1 MPRPVRS
8 IAVLGAVLAGTLLLA
23 ACGSGGDSASAG
35 GSGGAVAVATTTQVG
50 DLVRAVAGDRAA
62 VRQLLSANSDP
73 HAYEPRPSDVKA
85 VTGAD
90 VVVRSGGDLDNWL
103 GGVLDNAGSDA
114 KAVVLI
120 DAMRTRRGEGEV
132 DPHWWQNPRN
142 AEIAVRRIR
151 DALTAADP
159 GGRASYAAGA
169 DAYLARLGRLD
180 RAIAACMDAIP
191 AARRKLVTDHDALGY
206 YADRYGIDVIGT
218 VIPALSTQAQ
228 ASAGEVAR
236 LVRTIRGAGVG
247 TIYSES
253 SVNPKL
259 ARAIA
264 RDAGAELGPALYA
277 DSLGPTGSAGATYI
291 GSLRANTLA
300 LASGFTGVPS
310 RCALPR

>member
-1 MPRPVRS
+1 MPRLSRPL
-8 IAVLGAVLAGTLLLA
+8 ALLALLGALLGG
-23 ACGSGGDSASAG
+23 CGSAPGGDPG
-35 GSGGAVAVATTTQVG
+35 RPGVVATTTQVG
-50 DLVRAVAGDRAA
+50 DLTRAVAGDRAT
-62 VRQLLSANSDP
+62 VRQLLSPNSDP

-85 VTGAD
+85 VIGAD
-90 VVVRSGGDLDNWL
+90 VVVRSGGDLDDWL
-103 GGVLDNAGSDA
+103 GGVLDNAGSHATTVDLIA
-114 KAVVLI
+114 AV
-120 DAMRTRRGEGEV
+120 RTRRGEGGT

-151 DALTAADP
+151 DALIAADP
-159 GGRASYAAGA
+159 GGRAAYAANAG
-169 DAYLARLGRLD
+169 AYLARLRHLD

-228 ASAGEVAR
+228 ASAGAVAK
-236 LVRTIRGAGVG
+236 LARTIRRAGVG

-264 RDAGAELGPALYA
+264 RDSGAQLGPALYA
-277 DSLGPTGSAGATYI
+277 DSLGPDDSPGATYI

-300 LASGFTGVPS
+300 LAGGFTGAAS
-310 RCALPR
+310 RCQL